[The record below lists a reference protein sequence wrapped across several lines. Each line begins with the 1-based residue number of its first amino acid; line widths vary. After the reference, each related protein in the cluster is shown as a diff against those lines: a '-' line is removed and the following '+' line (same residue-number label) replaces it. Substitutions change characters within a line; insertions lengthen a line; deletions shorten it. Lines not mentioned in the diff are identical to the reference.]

1 VRTPIEFETGSLP
14 GAINLEVDH
23 LRNNLHLLGESKDR
37 PIVVN
42 CQVGLRAYVAIMI
55 LKNLGYTNLYNLSG
69 GYSTYKAYKYE
80 LNSSTMILSKAVDFD
95 ETTGMSKSSILSDKS
110 KVVDVSGMQCP
121 GPLMATYKAVQ
132 DINEGDGVKIIAT
145 DPGFAAD
152 VKAWAKTNGHDL
164 LSLNLE
170 GNKYI
175 AEIVKGKK
183 NQAEQTQSNQ
193 ENATIVLFSGELDKA
208 LASMIIAQGAAAQGK
223 HVSIFFTF
231 WGLNTLRKEVN
242 VPVKKN
248 FIERMFGFMMPR
260 GANKLPLS
268 SMNMMGMGALMIK
281 GLMKHK
287 NVDQLPIM
295 IKDAQALGV
304 KFIACQMSMD
314 LMGIKHEELIDGVE
328 IGGVGTYIANNEN
341 VGTTLFI

>member
-1 VRTPIEFETGSLP
+1 MTKG
-14 GAINLEVDH
+14 
-23 LRNNLHLLGESKDR
+23 
-37 PIVVN
+37 
-42 CQVGLRAYVAIMI
+42 
-55 LKNLGYTNLYNLSG
+55 
-69 GYSTYKAYKYE
+69 
-80 LNSSTMILSKAVDFD
+80 
-95 ETTGMSKSSILSDKS
+95 ILSDKS
-110 KVVDVSGMQCP
+110 KIVDVSGLQCP
-121 GPLMATYKAVQ
+121 GPLMETYKAVQ
-132 DINEGDGVKIIAT
+132 DLYEGEGVKVIAT

-152 VKAWAKTNGHDL
+152 VQAWTKTNGHEL

-170 GNKYI
+170 GNKYV

-183 NQAEQTQSNQ
+183 TTQEHSTMSQ

-223 HVSIFFTF
+223 KVSIFFTF
-231 WGLNTLRKEVN
+231 WGLNALRKDMN
-242 VPVKKN
+242 VPTKKN
-248 FIERMFGFMMPR
+248 LIERMFGFMMPR

-268 SMNMMGMGALMIK
+268 SMNMLGIGPKMIK

-295 IKDAQALGV
+295 IKNAQDLGI